1 MPEPE
6 PLISL
11 GLNSPVK
18 EIVPRPE
25 ELQFEHAVPVPGT
38 APATSEHKLCVPC
51 RAAITDQY
59 FHAQGQVVCPACAG
73 RIEAGQQ
80 APPPTSLLKAALY
93 GAGAAFAGAVLYALV
108 AIITGLQIGLLA
120 ILVGIMVGKAIR
132 HASGGLGGRPQ
143 QILAVA
149 LTYFAITT
157 SYIPVFL
164 YDLAKHPQRTAQ
176 NGAKSVPPTAQSK
189 AGVAPSAAP
198 ADSPPRA
205 SSPAPRPKMSFIVAL
220 AYILALA
227 LVAPFL
233 SLTSGFSGLL
243 TIVIIFFGLQRAWHL
258 TGRTEILIAGPYSAE
273 TAG

>member
-6 PLISL
+6 PFISL

-25 ELQFEHAVPVPGT
+25 ELQFEHAVPVAGA
-38 APATSEHKLCVPC
+38 APAISEHKICIPC
-51 RAAITDQY
+51 RTAITDQY

-80 APPPTSLLKAALY
+80 APPAVSLLKAALY
-93 GAGAAFAGAVLYALV
+93 GGGAAFAGAALYALV

-120 ILVGIMVGKAIR
+120 ILVGIMVGRAIR
-132 HASGGLGGRPQ
+132 HGSGGLGGRPQ

-157 SYIPVFL
+157 SYIPVFI
-164 YDLAKHPQRTAQ
+164 YDLAKHPPKTAQ
-176 NGAKSVPPTAQSK
+176 NGAKAVPPAAQSK
-189 AGVAPSAAP
+189 ADAVPAPTDAGLKPSQG
-198 ADSPPRA
+198 
-205 SSPAPRPKMSFIVAL
+205 PRPKMSFIVAL
-220 AYILALA
+220 GFILLLALA
-227 LVAPFL
+227 APFL

-258 TGRTEILIAGPYSAE
+258 TGRTEILIAGPYSAGI
-273 TAG
+273 AD